1 MPVKLFTGLPGA
13 GKTACLVAELIDLHD
28 KHPERPLF
36 YYGIDGL
43 ADGVAT
49 ELTHEQ
55 LTKWWDLPPNAIIAV
70 DEAQEEGLMPLDQGR
85 PAEWVKRIS
94 KVRHEGMDFLLTTQ
108 HPNMLSS
115 YVRRLVDLHV
125 HAVRKFNTHVVQRYT
140 WGRCMENCEK
150 SGPQK
155 AAVQSVGTLPAKVF
169 DLYKSANAHNMK
181 RRIPAK
187 VWILVFLAVVF
198 VGVCVAFP
206 FVMHH
211 LKRVASGQ
219 EHADSVKP
227 SSSSALANR
236 SPVDS
241 AMRSTDYVKWLTPR
255 VPGLPWT
262 APAYDHLTVR
272 SNPRVFCIAV
282 EDGSTHCVTEQGTDL
297 DVPPAVAREIAAH
310 GVYDP
315 FLDPERDH
323 VVSGDQSRGREQPQG
338 EAAKPSPAAVPAPAV
353 PSDAAGAGI
362 GFRGVVGGLHAAY
375 FPPESTPRNPEEI
388 LQ

>member
-13 GKTACLVAELIDLHD
+13 GKTACLVSELIALRE
-28 KHPERPLF
+28 KNPERPLF

-43 ADGVAT
+43 SEGVAT

-55 LTKWWDLPPNAIIAV
+55 LSRWWELPPNAIIAV
-70 DEAQEEGLMPLDQGR
+70 DEAQEEGLMPLDQGK

-125 HAVRKFNTHVVQRYT
+125 HAVRKFNTQVVQRYT

-150 SGPQK
+150 ASAQK
-155 AAVQSVGTLPAKVF
+155 AAIQSVGTLPAKVF
-169 DLYKSANAHNMK
+169 DLYKSANAHNME

-187 VWILVFLAVVF
+187 AWLLVFLAVVF
-198 VGVCVAFP
+198 VGVVVAMP
-206 FVMHH
+206 FVFHH
-211 LKRVASGQ
+211 LKRTSSGQ
-219 EHADSVKP
+219 AHAEAVRP
-227 SSSSALANR
+227 ATSSA
-236 SPVDS
+236 VDQI
-241 AMRSTDYVKWLTPR
+241 MRSTDYAKWMTPR

-262 APAYDHLTVR
+262 APAYDHLSVR
-272 SNPRVFCIAV
+272 ANPRVFCIAV

-297 DVPPAVAREIAAH
+297 DVPPAVARQIAAH

-315 FLDPERDH
+315 FLAPERDH
-323 VVSGDQSRGREQPQG
+323 VATGGGSRGREQPQG
-338 EAAKPSPAAVPAPAV
+338 EAPKATPAAGPASAL
-353 PSDAAGAGI
+353 PSGAAGAFVGSSMGAGI
-362 GFRGVVGGLHAAY
+362 HASY
-375 FPPESTPRNPEEI
+375 FPPEHTPRNPEEI